1 MSASGIRAILQGFV
15 SYVTE
20 PGEKDD
26 AELLQFCDRIVCSVH
41 EVHYVFADRPHPEA
55 PSVDYDER
63 RNTISELF
71 PEYGQYCLSDGRI
84 DGFGENGM
92 VEDAIDDL
100 ADLSRDF
107 EAVLWRFEHTSSDD
121 ALWEFQFM
129 YGFHWGGHIRSLQ
142 LYLFRRVTGM

>member
-26 AELLQFCDRIVCSVH
+26 AELLRFCDQIVCCVH
-41 EVHYVFADRPHPEA
+41 EVHFVFDNRSHPEA
-55 PSVDYDER
+55 PSVDYGEK

-71 PEYGQYCLSDGRI
+71 PEYGYYCLSTGKI
-84 DGFGENGM
+84 DGFGESDM
-92 VEDAIDDL
+92 VGDAVDDL

-107 EAVLWRFEHTSSDD
+107 EEVLWRFEHTSSED
-121 ALWEFQFM
+121 ALWYFQFM
-129 YGFHWGGHIRSLQ
+129 KGSIGESIYAHSNFTCS
-142 LYLFRRVTGM
+142 VV